1 MAPTI
6 DGNAMPDPIVP
17 ARPASVPSLRQ
28 RDFGGE
34 CLTSPRINGSH
45 SRPQTPINDLRVR
58 MDSTALSR
66 NDGGAREIHS

>member
-28 RDFGGE
+28 RDFDGE
-34 CLTSPRINGSH
+34 CLTSPRLNGSH
-45 SRPQTPINDLRVR
+45 PRPQTSVNDLPAR

-66 NDGGAREIHS
+66 NDGSAREIHS